1 MAATNDGAPSAN
13 ETHPAPMRFTSPAL
27 APAIGFL
34 HSQVIKKLQRARS
47 IRDRVVSDGK
57 LIKIAV
63 AAMIRASN
71 QSFS

>member
-1 MAATNDGAPSAN
+1 MAAANDGAPSAN
-13 ETHPAPMRFTSPAL
+13 ETQPTPMRFTSP

-47 IRDRVVSDGK
+47 IRDRVVNDGK

-71 QSFS
+71 QPFL